1 MARVDDTDD
10 SLDRFV
16 LRHYRHDPE
25 RHERRHVPVAAFDN
39 EAEALEALDAEDA
52 ELAARR
58 SRGDADEREHFTVI
72 HLPPGDHAEQRARR
86 GASRMTSR
94 RA

>member
-1 MARVDDTDD
+1 MR
-10 SLDRFV
+10 
-16 LRHYRHDPE
+16 
-25 RHERRHVPVAAFDN
+25 VAAFDN

-52 ELAARR
+52 ELATRR

-72 HLPPGDHAEQRARR
+72 HLPPGYHAEQRARR

>member
-10 SLDRFV
+10 SLHRFV
-16 LRHYRHDPE
+16 LRHYRHDPQ

-39 EAEALEALDAEDA
+39 EAEALDALDAEHA

-58 SRGDADEREHFTVI
+58 SRGQADEREHFTVV
-72 HLPPGDHAEQRARR
+72 HLPPGYRAEQRARR
-86 GASRMTSR
+86 AATQMTAR
-94 RA
+94 RD